1 MSEDFTKYDIKPEAF
16 LNYLRYYGEHFNNKL
31 CEFACKHLSKQDYT
45 KEKLDVLLQANKVE
59 IPNAKLNDAVY
70 LANWCKSTL
79 FGSSIQDEKHL
90 VLFLKDIFEKES
102 NLVFNKWY
110 ADMAKQGIPIEW
122 EEMI

>member
-1 MSEDFTKYDIKPEAF
+1 MEDFTKYDIKPEAF

-31 CEFACKHLSKQDYT
+31 CEFACSKLSKKDYT
-45 KEKLDVLLQANKVE
+45 KEKLDILLQANKVE

-70 LANWCKSTL
+70 MANWCKSTL
-79 FGSSIQDEKHL
+79 FGSSIVDEKHL

-102 NLVFNKWY
+102 SLIFNRWY
-110 ADMAKQGIPIEW
+110 ADIAKQGIPIEW